1 MRQAIARHA
10 ELRVPRYTSYPPVP
24 RFGPQID
31 AARRDLRTA
40 TAEAATIRVALAE
53 AKAQAAAAE
62 RASDSAR
69 ESLESLRGDLERQ
82 RAEAQSEREVLRTAH
97 VEQLAQLQRNA
108 DDRVSVLTEALHAAR
123 EMARL
128 ALPTTNTDEQ

>member
-1 MRQAIARHA
+1 MKLVASLTSPYARK
-10 ELRVPRYTSYPPVP
+10 
-24 RFGPQID
+24 
-31 AARRDLRTA
+31 
-40 TAEAATIRVALAE
+40 IRVALAE
-53 AKAQAAAAE
+53 ARAQAAAAE

-97 VEQLAQLQRNA
+97 AEQLAQLQRNA